1 MERTER
7 ESPSQP
13 GSAPLAAPEAIAL
26 SRALVEGTRDDVLV
40 AGPEGRIQ
48 FISPGLARAA
58 GASPGELTGEPAD
71 RALSVMELPSFS
83 SLKAMLATVSS
94 ARTEAELVDETGERR
109 TVLLR
114 GVATRQPEA
123 RTRYVWF
130 VTPLSRLRSYEWA
143 NRLMRSELQTQSRV
157 LALVSHELRT
167 PLNII
172 LAQLALLKEG
182 LRGELPGEQME
193 CVERASRA
201 GRQLLDQV
209 NDLIDLANLE
219 SRQVEVHP
227 EPLAHDRLLELVRAR
242 AREELDGDGAGDGD
256 GWHLVDE
263 MPAGRRVLAD
273 PERLEQILSKLLS
286 NARKFG
292 TGERGVTV
300 AIGPSDPPSA
310 ADVRNGDRKEGDRES
325 GGGTGAAGY
334 VALEIRDD
342 GDGIPTE
349 ARERVFE
356 PFSQTDDVLG
366 RRSGGSGLGLSIARQ
381 LARLQDG
388 DLTVRSLAPR
398 GTAFRLYLPL
408 AE

>member
-7 ESPSQP
+7 ESPSQH

-143 NRLMRSELQTQSRV
+143 NRLMRSELQTQSRI

-193 CVERASRA
+193 CVERASQA
-201 GRQLLDQV
+201 GHELLDQV

-227 EPLAHDRLLELVRAR
+227 EPLAHDRLLEMVRAR
-242 AREELDGDGAGDGD
+242 AREELDGDGAG
-256 GWHLVDE
+256 WRLVDE
-263 MPAGRRVLAD
+263 MPADRRVLAD

-300 AIGPSDPPSA
+300 ALGPSDPPSA
-310 ADVRNGDRKEGDRES
+310 ADVRNGDRKERDGETGRRP
-325 GGGTGAAGY
+325 GAAGY

-356 PFSQTDDVLG
+356 PFSQTDDVLD
-366 RRSGGSGLGLSIARQ
+366 RRNGGSGLGLSIARQ